1 MGSHT
6 LGFATME
13 HSGHQGRWTQNP
25 HVFDNTY
32 FKEVLLGERSK
43 FLKTG
48 GEILLANNADLRRY
62 VE

>member
-1 MGSHT
+1 
-6 LGFATME
+6 ME

-25 HVFDNTY
+25 HVFDNSY
-32 FKEVLLGERSK
+32 FKEVLLGDRSK